1 MNEHTFVQW
10 ISDMFRKPSAEVL
23 AQREYEDARRSLL
36 ECQRM
41 RDYYENMANFQS
53 VRIQRVRNMIRE
65 VEQEQKP

>member
-1 MNEHTFVQW
+1 MNEHTVW
-10 ISDMFRKPSAEVL
+10 LRDMFRKPSAEVL

-53 VRIQRVRNMIRE
+53 VRISRLRNLIRE
-65 VEQEQKP
+65 GEQQPNP